1 MIPFRGNC
9 QAGTKRK
16 PTLAT
21 RERRKVAWTQK
32 SKGRVICDFRR
43 VIKEKR
49 EEENEKKKS
58 THSSIDLLWLLSDSR
73 EAATDVFFAQNT
85 QIAFCESL
93 LGKLIN

>member
-1 MIPFRGNC
+1 MFPFRGNC

-58 THSSIDLLWLLSDSR
+58 THSSIDLLWLLSDSS
-73 EAATDVFFAQNT
+73 EAATLQQTFFSPKIPKLRFAKVY
-85 QIAFCESL
+85 
-93 LGKLIN
+93 LGS